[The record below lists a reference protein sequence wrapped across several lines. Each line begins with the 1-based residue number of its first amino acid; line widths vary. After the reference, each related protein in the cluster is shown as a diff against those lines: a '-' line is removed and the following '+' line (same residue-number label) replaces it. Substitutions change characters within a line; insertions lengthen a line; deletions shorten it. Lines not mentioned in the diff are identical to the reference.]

1 MRALCLGPREHAG
14 AEEEQDAPHD
24 ELHLA
29 VLTGR
34 TKRIKNLLRKGVHI
48 ESVNSHGQTPLFC
61 ASFGGD
67 NEVVSLLLRL
77 GANPNRRCGSKGATP
92 VHGAAYRGS
101 RRVLRLLV
109 EAGGDLAFR
118 DYENFTPRDYALK
131 QPSPIRRQKILH
143 FLDLLLAMT
152 LHRSLARGAPHHAA
166 GHAPAAAPAAPNTSP
181 TSPPVLSHSSA
192 ATLPHAASKNSLALK
207 RQGSLA
213 SVWGACVT
221 DGGDTTPRS
230 PPYTAPP
237 PTSTI
242 HKTVSCHLLDQMYVS
257 TSLPLLTPADLHR
270 PEVTG
275 IAYTCGGPTVYS
287 PFTWLGTRV
296 TVRRPTPAL
305 ALPKHNAHKGE
316 DRSSLDPAACKSLLQ
331 ELSVLRRLRHPGFL
345 EVMAACHVASPSPD
359 HVTLVFQHV
368 QYGSL
373 YHHLHVEHRDLSLGG
388 AVEVLVG
395 VVEAL
400 MFLHAHNWLHT
411 AVSSHA
417 LHLVSTHHA
426 KLGGF
431 EFAMEM
437 HGKGCSMRAPQL
449 NPASWLGPWQAPET
463 LTEQMVST
471 RSEVYSLTAV
481 IWEVW
486 AGMPPWS
493 GVEDQEVK
501 RRVGAGETLPTLT
514 PTPPSLITYLTQYG
528 LKWNSHER
536 ELDLQEI
543 HTMLR
548 SLKIQ
553 SNEEERVPVV
563 PAWGPPSV
571 PNTPVIGRHASPIP
585 AKASTPSPASQRSA
599 VTPTKPQ
606 APAAHPDAPQIPDL
620 NGNKQPNTQQVPHP
634 HPQTPNRR
642 SFVDPRKA
650 HSGATQLV
658 VKGEVH
664 QSEES
669 FRTTQGRPR
678 LLQETPTGKGWPVGS
693 VDSGFSTPCTRTP
706 SPNMDTITSAK
717 INPSFLTSTPARPPT
732 TCVMRADI
740 QPDLLPNK
748 VTLKALKNGHTPD
761 ILARGPMEVG
771 RGVRGGGGGGVPAF
785 QPPTSPLSPACPT
798 TDSSDHSRTSSPTDP
813 GREAR
818 GYGFISNAAKR
829 AFLQEAEGGA
839 GGAEEGGERPAFASR
854 RGSSSD
860 IMLRTEVVRRGISL
874 TNISI
879 ASAASHS
886 LGMPRTT
893 SHVSLA
899 SASSSGSSDMCG
911 RRPVRT
917 VSQVTLTMRKL
928 SQVSDSSSSKD
939 EVCDA
944 PPQDNARGKRARS
957 LPKSPKFSPTS
968 CGRRE
973 GVVSGQGHVEDTAI
987 KPASHQVTRHSSSCS
1002 LASGPSSPTHYSS
1015 SSPTTWVPLH
1025 SARHQQHLQQQAPP
1039 PSSSATL
1046 PAQPTSQ
1053 KTSPPQSPNSRSAK
1067 GGVGRRWGSMGGT
1080 PSGLADAAVKIQP
1093 RRHSEGQRPRPRR
1106 SRRRQEVEI
1115 EEEFFDDEF
1124 NALLFQQPHMQL
1136 SVGSSENLLDS
1147 RAPHSMLAD
1156 GAASPVSLGF
1166 SSFSPS
1172 LTSSEDEDDEAGL
1185 KRRLA
1190 GAATRWR
1197 RLGAVKETGNSE
1209 EDQENGEE
1217 EEEAEGDD
1225 EEEEKEKKSC
1235 SSRSDGE
1242 TGGEGESGEGPWRY
1256 KEFGKEYEP
1265 LKSVQL
1271 LRNLRSVTQY
1281 LPAHSIASDTDP
1293 GEM

>member
-1 MRALCLGPREHAG
+1 MLPSPMRALCLGPREHVG
-14 AEEEQDAPHD
+14 ADEADEEPHD

-48 ESVNSHGQTPLFC
+48 ESVNTHGQTSLFC

-67 NEVVSLLLRL
+67 NEVVALLLRL
-77 GANPNRRCGSKGATP
+77 GANPNRRCGGKGSTP
-92 VHGAAYRGS
+92 VHAASYRGS

-109 EAGGDLAFR
+109 EAGGDLTFR
-118 DYENFTPRDYALK
+118 DYENQTPRDYALK

-152 LHRSLARGAPHHAA
+152 LHRSLARGAPHHAPSLD
-166 GHAPAAAPAAPNTSP
+166 PAAAAASHTSSP
-181 TSPPVLSHSSA
+181 TSPPIVPGSSS
-192 ATLPHAASKNSLALK
+192 ATLPHAASKTSLALK

-221 DGGDTTPRS
+221 DGGDTSPRS
-230 PPYTAPP
+230 PPYSSPP
-237 PTSTI
+237 PASTLP
-242 HKTVSCHLLDQMYVS
+242 KTVSCHLLDQMYVS

-270 PEVTG
+270 PDVTG

-287 PFTWLGTRV
+287 PYTWLGTKV

-305 ALPKHNAHKGE
+305 SLPKNNAHKVGE
-316 DRSSLDPAACKSLLQ
+316 DRSALDPAACKSLLQ

-368 QYGSL
+368 QHGSL
-373 YHHLHVEHRDLSLGG
+373 YHHLHVQHRDLSVGG
-388 AVEVLVG
+388 AVEMLLG

-400 MFLHAHNWLHT
+400 IFLHAHNWLHA
-411 AVSSHA
+411 AVTSHA

-449 NPASWLGPWQAPET
+449 SPATWLGPWQAPET
-463 LTEQMVST
+463 LEEQMVST

-486 AGMPPWS
+486 AGMPPWA
-493 GVEDQEVK
+493 GVEDKEVK
-501 RRVGAGETLPTLT
+501 KRVAAGETLPTLT

-553 SNEEERVPVV
+553 SNEEERVPSV

-571 PNTPVIGRHASPIP
+571 PNTPVIGRHIRA
-585 AKASTPSPASQRSA
+585 ATPSQSSQRSSSPPLKIHTPKA
-599 VTPTKPQ
+599 QPDSPHTPTPQPNTVHAHITDIQTPTK
-606 APAAHPDAPQIPDL
+606 
-620 NGNKQPNTQQVPHP
+620 QPLVSARK
-634 HPQTPNRR
+634 TP
-642 SFVDPRKA
+642 S
-650 HSGATQLV
+650 SATQIV
-658 VKGEVH
+658 VAGEVH
-664 QSEES
+664 RSDDS
-669 FRTTQGRPR
+669 VRLPPGHTR
-678 LLQETPTGKGWPVGS
+678 LLQEVPGKGRVFGG

-732 TCVMRADI
+732 TCVLRADL

-748 VTLKALKNGHTPD
+748 VTLKALTNGHTPD
-761 ILARGPMEVG
+761 ILARGPSEPG
-771 RGVRGGGGGGVPAF
+771 RGLRGGAGGAVPTF
-785 QPPTSPLSPACPT
+785 HPPTSPITPSCPT
-798 TDSSDHSRTSSPTDP
+798 TDSDHSRTSSPTDP
-813 GREAR
+813 GRSGS
-818 GYGFISNAAKR
+818 GYSFISNAAKR
-829 AFLQEAEGGA
+829 AFLMEAEGGA
-839 GGAEEGGERPAFASR
+839 GGAGMESGERPASASR
-854 RGSSSD
+854 RSSSSD
-860 IMLRTEVVRRGISL
+860 MPHRMDVVRRGLSL
-874 TNISI
+874 TNISV
-879 ASAASHS
+879 AVAAGPPNSGSFTRTASHI
-886 LGMPRTT
+886 
-893 SHVSLA
+893 SLA
-899 SASSSGSSDMCG
+899 SASSSGSSDVCG

-939 EVCDA
+939 EVSE
-944 PPQDNARGKRARS
+944 PPSQDQLKARRARS
-957 LPKSPKFSPTS
+957 LPKGPKHPPVSS
-968 CGRRE
+968 GRRDS
-973 GVVSGQGHVEDTAI
+973 VSGSTHVEDTAI

-1015 SSPTTWVPLH
+1015 SSSTSWVPLNP
-1025 SARHQQHLQQQAPP
+1025 ARQQQQLQQQAPP
-1039 PSSSATL
+1039 PSSSM
-1046 PAQPTSQ
+1046 SQ
-1053 KTSPPQSPNSRSAK
+1053 QASPHPSPPPARSAK
-1067 GGVGRRWGSMGGT
+1067 GGVGRRWSSVGGT
-1080 PSGLADAAVKIQP
+1080 PTGLAETAVKIQP
-1093 RRHSEGQRPRPRR
+1093 RRLSEGQRPRPRR

-1185 KRRLA
+1185 KGRPA
-1190 GAATRWR
+1190 GGATRWR
-1197 RLGAVKETGNSE
+1197 RLGAVAETGNSE
-1209 EDQENGEE
+1209 EDEDQEKEE
-1217 EEEAEGDD
+1217 EG
-1225 EEEEKEKKSC
+1225 EKDKTSG
-1235 SSRSDGE
+1235 RSDGE
-1242 TGGEGESGEGPWRY
+1242 TGGEGEEGSWRY
-1256 KEFGKEYEP
+1256 KDFGKEFEP

-1271 LRNLRSVTQY
+1271 LRNLRSLSLY
-1281 LPAHSIASDTDP
+1281 LPVHTIASDTDT